1 MCLYYLNKEVFWIY
15 KKKSDLL
22 VQMTNNKSGVT
33 LMTRTWVFRIIV
45 KSFFFFFGKHK
56 LSYYVAKKFPTGK

>member
-1 MCLYYLNKEVFWIY
+1 
-15 KKKSDLL
+15 
-22 VQMTNNKSGVT
+22 MTNNKSGVT

-45 KSFFFFFGKHK
+45 KSFFFFGKHK

>member
-45 KSFFFFFGKHK
+45 KSFFFFGKHK